1 MVHPNLQRNPWPLV
15 DSFLIPFSA
24 MAGSSQLDLQPA
36 SKAAPASGDRRQ
48 LRRLYLVEALA
59 SHASTLLMLGIF
71 FYMHRRF
78 GWDSLHN
85 LALSASQGF
94 FYVIGALSSH
104 RLSALMGRR
113 RLMRATQCLM
123 SPLVLLAA
131 CWSNQWIIVAVLL
144 LYTLL
149 SAAQWPALESL
160 VCSGADAHEL
170 SGRISLYNCLWA
182 AVGAATLAVCG
193 TIIEYFPRGL
203 FLLAMA
209 AHAVSAALL
218 WRSLGDTREFPAAP
232 PAPEPRLLA
241 QRTLAMRLSR
251 VALPATYAMMYALSA
266 ILPSLS
272 VLHTM
277 PPQWRTAAASV
288 WMLSR
293 FFTFALLG
301 VTIWW
306 HTRPRILP
314 AAALILLLAF
324 LGVVVPSPKLPLLT
338 MILSQIV
345 LGAIMGL
352 IYAASLYF
360 GMVLSEGST
369 EHGGYHEALIGLGSI
384 LGPGAGALAQSLRPG
399 SPAASVIAVS
409 ALLGVAA
416 LIAAA
421 VSLQSRFKGNR

>member
-1 MVHPNLQRNPWPLV
+1 
-15 DSFLIPFSA
+15 
-24 MAGSSQLDLQPA
+24 MACLSQFPPQPA
-36 SKAAPASGDRRQ
+36 PITAPTSGDRRQ

-59 SHASTLLMLGIF
+59 SHASALLSLGIF

-78 GWDSLHN
+78 GWNSLQN
-85 LALSASQGF
+85 LALSTSQGF
-94 FYVIGALSSH
+94 FYVVGALSSH

-113 RLMRATQCLM
+113 RLMRATQGLL

-131 CWSNQWIIVAVLL
+131 CWANQWLIVAVLL

-149 SAAQWPALESL
+149 SAVQWPALESL
-160 VCSGADAHEL
+160 ICSGADAHEL
-170 SGRISLYNCLWA
+170 SRRISLYNCLWA
-182 AVGAATLAVCG
+182 AVGAATLAVSG
-193 TIIEYFPRGL
+193 AIIEYFPRGL
-203 FLLAMA
+203 FLLAVT
-209 AHAVSAALL
+209 AHAISAALL

-251 VALPATYAMMYALSA
+251 VALPATYAMMYALMA
-266 ILPSLS
+266 ILPSLP

-293 FFTFALLG
+293 FLTFALLG

-324 LGVVVPSPKLPLLT
+324 LGVVVPSPRLPLLT
-338 MILSQIV
+338 MILCQIA
-345 LGAIMGL
+345 LGVTMGL

-384 LGPGAGALAQSLRPG
+384 LGPGAGALAQFLRPDLPG
-399 SPAASVIAVS
+399 ASVVAVS
-409 ALLGVAA
+409 GLLGLAA

-421 VSLQSRFKGNR
+421 VSLQSRFKRARAPLF